1 MVSSLG
7 SVVLSSGEPAPASL
21 ETLLTRDGFE
31 IGLSS
36 ARAEAPGA
44 SRRRGR
50 RGGSGRSGPF
60 RPQREELCVVSER
73 PETRLRLLVDVPRR
87 IRTRANP
94 GFSHSRPDRFQRP
107 GITERLSPSLWTGE
121 KRRPGDA
128 PPVQRRGSPSRMEP
142 APAAFHDPRNAPLR
156 RRERGGYRNIFRS
169 RQEAASRRFG
179 SRAEADAGA
188 SPSPA
193 RGRSNAH
200 PPRPPASSS
209 NARLLVACPA
219 SGPRPGWACPGPDA
233 VGRRLWVGRGADGE
247 GGTATEAVIHIRDQR
262 RACKTSTFCKTSPN
276 GTATNL

>member
-1 MVSSLG
+1 MTLISRLG
-7 SVVLSSGEPAPASL
+7 RAFFRRAGSRFARNALNARRLRNRIIVRP
-21 ETLLTRDGFE
+21 RR
-31 IGLSS
+31 S
-36 ARAEAPGA
+36 ARRLAAAGEEGRFGTLRPLSAAARRIMRGFGA
-44 SRRRGR
+44 SRNAASPSRR
-50 RGGSGRSGPF
+50 
-60 RPQREELCVVSER
+60 R
-73 PETRLRLLVDVPRR
+73 PEAHSDPR
-87 IRTRANP
+87 IL
-94 GFSHSRPDRFQRP
+94 GFHIQDPIASKGLGSRNGSRPPYGRERNAGP
-107 GITERLSPSLWTGE
+107 ATRRLSRDGG
-121 KRRPGDA
+121 RRPGWSR
-128 PPVQRRGSPSRMEP
+128 PPP
-142 APAAFHDPRNAPLR
+142 AFHDPRNAPLR